1 MATLIRSKNASPS
14 PPSTL
19 LYSKVPRP
27 FPREQLDQVS
37 ISNSRQDDTAE
48 VAEDPFEDSVEH
60 DNPFENGVTTSTSV
74 ESGVE
79 TPNTLTLVNRMTF
92 TFFLL
97 RLTIN
102 IRKKSCHLSFM
113 CRKRVS

>member
-19 LYSKVPRP
+19 LYSTVPTP
-27 FPREQLDQVS
+27 FPREQLDEVS
-37 ISNSRQDDTAE
+37 ISNSGQDDTAE
-48 VAEDPFEDSVEH
+48 VAKGNSVEH
-60 DNPFENGVTTSTSV
+60 DNPFENGVTSV
-74 ESGVE
+74 ESGIE
-79 TPNTLTLVNRMTF
+79 TPNTLTLVNRMTLV
-92 TFFLL
+92 FFSL

-113 CRKRVS
+113 CKKRVS